1 MTIQVKTFEVWQDFM
16 PSIDSQGA
24 PLHAV
29 ISVEFSSLP
38 SLAQTGKA
46 GSVTLRRANGEQILV
61 GDLELMRSEDDLGLK
76 VLGTQQMAFRM
87 PPQPV
92 KLKLTEGE
100 MIGGV
105 LSIIVGGREMTAP
118 LPETPLMFTH

>member
-1 MTIQVKTFEVWQDFM
+1 MTIQVKGFEVWQDFM
-16 PSIDSQGA
+16 PGIGKEGA

-29 ISVEFSSLP
+29 VSVEFSSLP
-38 SLAQTGKA
+38 SLDLNKV
-46 GSVTLRRANGEQILV
+46 GSATLRRANGEQIAV

-87 PPQPV
+87 LPQSV
-92 KLKLTEGE
+92 KINLTEGE

-105 LSIIVGGREMTAP
+105 VTIVVGGQEMTAP